1 MQRYSSDGTPGAALA
16 RVRVLAAA
24 LALAAVGGGCAA
36 GADEKEPLA
45 WSPQWFQCDG
55 RFECVAVYDAFCK
68 YTAVN
73 STYSLQYQ
81 DWARQ
86 QVRAVGEL
94 RPCELPGE
102 QRPLAAYCRSKR
114 CEYP

>member
-1 MQRYSSDGTPGAALA
+1 M
-16 RVRVLAAA
+16 VAAA
-24 LALAAVGGGCAA
+24 LALTMVLGGCAA
-36 GADEKEPLA
+36 APDESEPLA
-45 WSPQWFQCDG
+45 WSLQWFQCDG

-73 STYSLQYQ
+73 SSHSLQYQ

-94 RPCELPGE
+94 RPCEMPGE
-102 QRPLAAYCRSKR
+102 QRPLAAYCRNKR